1 MRTTTQHNPV
11 MHITIDDCNIVECV
25 HEDGLC
31 HDTATLCRSTAAAM
45 SMARYLAAKYGCS
58 WSFSFDKG
66 GEE

>member
-1 MRTTTQHNPV
+1 

-31 HDTATLCRSTAAAM
+31 HDTAVACANSWKAM
-45 SMARYLAAKYGCS
+45 ECAKRLARRFNCS